1 MQQSESIA
9 KLVTALAQAQ
19 LIVKNPTLDKEHPH
33 FRGFRY
39 ASLGSHIDAIREPFA
54 KHGLAI
60 VQGVQS
66 EGQVVSITTM
76 ICHNSGEWV
85 KSTVGMTLAEK
96 ATAQNIGAAV
106 TYLRRYQMAAMA
118 LLTGEDD
125 TDAEEDRQE
134 KEPPPKPR
142 AAAPAPAA
150 KRDDVFS
157 PQPVGTAAKAKASSS
172 RKWPDSGN
180 DIVRVEKIVDRGDVI
195 ALLCGHAVHSTA
207 WISAPKSMLQDV
219 KAESNIELSW
229 SWNESGFYEAKSI
242 KDPPKFRDLIA
253 KGEIPF

>member
-9 KLVTALAQAQ
+9 KLVAALAQAQ
-19 LIVKNPTLDKEHPH
+19 LIVRNPALDKEHPH

-60 VQGVQS
+60 VQGVHS

-118 LLTGEDD
+118 MLTGEDD
-125 TDAEEDRQE
+125 TDAEEDRQS
-134 KEPPPKPR
+134 KEPPPKQRP
-142 AAAPAPAA
+142 AAPAPAS

-157 PQPVGTAAKAKASSS
+157 PQPVGTAAKTKAASS
-172 RKWPDSGN
+172 RKWPDSGT
-180 DIVRVEKIVDRGDVI
+180 DVVVVEKIVDRGDVL
-195 ALLCGHAVHSTA
+195 ALLCGHATHSTA
-207 WISAPKSMLQDV
+207 WISSPKAM
-219 KAESNIELSW
+219 AEWVRVDGKIELSW
-229 SWNESGFYEAKSI
+229 SWNEAGFYEAKDI
-242 KDPPKFRDLIA
+242 KEAPKFRDLIA